1 MHEIGCLGSSMV
13 ICFAFN
19 AGYVLKKKSSLTPC
33 EMEFISYSILRL
45 KDSICVLMS
54 MFHISSNSYVAY
66 CCDVSDSRV
75 SNTMDD
81 A

>member
-1 MHEIGCLGSSMV
+1 ML
-13 ICFAFN
+13 CFQCR
-19 AGYVLKKKSSLTPC
+19 LCIEKKSSLTPC

-45 KDSICVLMS
+45 KDSIRVLMS